1 MRPAREGI
9 APIGKP
15 VHADIASAMVGFLS
29 LKKLMRLLQRRVRA
43 GCSARRGAQK
53 VSPDTNSPVDC
64 SCLANSRPLAGAACK
79 ARAQGPR
86 AQRDTSSDLPPTD

>member
-1 MRPAREGI
+1 LRPAREGI

-43 GCSARRGAQK
+43 GCSARRGAEK
-53 VSPDTNSPVDC
+53 
-64 SCLANSRPLAGAACK
+64 R
-79 ARAQGPR
+79 RAQGPR
-86 AQRDTSSDLPPTD
+86 AKRDSWSFLPPTV